1 MVVAVV
7 AVVVAIGGTA
17 IAGSGEK
24 AGVKQVVTKQI
35 KKHVMSASVVGGCT
49 LARATQKGTTS
60 TEISDGACSVG
71 FPRKVRRCAYNGTI
85 GEAAS
90 GGESSRGFV
99 AVAPRVGD
107 PKAVFV
113 RTTNIADAIGAI
125 RPFHLIVV
133 C

>member
-1 MVVAVV
+1 MTRGRRFLPSPAMVVAVV

-24 AGVKQVVTKQI
+24 AGVEQGVTKQI

-71 FPRKVRRCAYNGTI
+71 FPAQG
-85 GEAAS
+85 
-90 GGESSRGFV
+90 
-99 AVAPRVGD
+99 
-107 PKAVFV
+107 KAL
-113 RTTNIADAIGAI
+113 R
-125 RPFHLIVV
+125 L
-133 C
+133 